1 MLRFLSDEKY
11 IKIYWSVRVAN
22 TKKKKFLKFT
32 LQDGSVA
39 RYTKDKQGHIQYYP
53 EKDLDPKIAKAR
65 WDELYDKVYKRAG
78 THQMQYNLRSEYG
91 GDMNEEALIEQIVTN
106 FKKLNAENKD
116 YVLDS
121 LKSIQENPN
130 LVVLTNED
138 GK

>member
-1 MLRFLSDEKY
+1 
-11 IKIYWSVRVAN
+11 
-22 TKKKKFLKFT
+22 
-32 LQDGSVA
+32 
-39 RYTKDKQGHIQYYP
+39 
-53 EKDLDPKIAKAR
+53 
-65 WDELYDKVYKRAG
+65 
-78 THQMQYNLRSEYG
+78 MQYNLRSEYG

-121 LKSIQENPN
+121 LKFIQDNPN